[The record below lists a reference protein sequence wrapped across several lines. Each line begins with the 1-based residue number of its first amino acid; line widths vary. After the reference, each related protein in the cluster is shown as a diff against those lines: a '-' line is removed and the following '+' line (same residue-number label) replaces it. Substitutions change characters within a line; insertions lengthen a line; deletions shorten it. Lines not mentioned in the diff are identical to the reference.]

1 MKIKLVD
8 LIVYLIYFYLPID
21 TLNGVLIRNMEF
33 SVSPYYKSLILSLIL
48 IYLTRKKILY
58 PLKWSIFFLIFFI
71 FHYFL
76 GTFSSIEF
84 FWGLKFL
91 AIVFSFYF
99 FKDLFLNKRLEIII
113 KLAFISFWLIAINIL
128 IGLSGFGFSQ
138 YAHNEIGTRG
148 LFYAGNELGILLLI
162 TSIILLSNFLIKKDI
177 KKFLLFSLIFMF
189 FGAMLTSKTAVLGQ
203 VLVVFSLPIINLNN
217 TRKGLVLTKSSLKLM
232 SFGFF
237 VVFLGLPYLIYFV
250 LFKMNLI
257 ARLSYWMGKVDK
269 LTLFFSGRNLLAED
283 VYKYLKTHNT
293 FFNNLIGYGY
303 DNLMVAAGRS
313 VEIDFVDLFMLFGL
327 IGIIGMYG
335 FFVEQLRKGSY
346 LKSKNNVIKPYITFG
361 IYLLLALSCL
371 SGHVL
376 NSGMAGMVIG
386 AFLALQYYKSSETYE

>member
-257 ARLSYWMGKVDK
+257 ARLSYWMGKEDK